1 MMMPTLARLSLPLM
15 FTHAGRHLPVAHC
28 GPLWPTVAH
37 PHPPPLILCMQ
48 VGICP
53 QHDTLWPTLTAREHL
68 LFYARIKVGSPPPR
82 A

>member
-1 MMMPTLARLSLPLM
+1 
-15 FTHAGRHLPVAHC
+15 
-28 GPLWPTVAH
+28 
-37 PHPPPLILCMQ
+37 MQ